1 MRTLTRL
8 TLIALA
14 VGLAPAA
21 RAETKIG
28 IVDFQRA
35 GMECDEGKAI
45 TAALKKEMEEKQK
58 QLDAKQTE
66 FQTLRA
72 DFDKQQALLN
82 DQAKQ
87 AKMVELDKRAG
98 ELQQMYVQL
107 QQELAAREQ
116 EASRGMSDRLNATVK
131 EIADSEGI
139 QVVVNKAAVV
149 YSPPSL
155 DITNEVIRKYNA
167 KYPKKAEADAAKAP
181 ASATTPASAAPKPQA
196 K

>member
-28 IVDFQRA
+28 IVDYQRA

-87 AKMVELDKRAG
+87 AKVAELDKRAG

-167 KYPKKAEADAAKAP
+167 KYPKKADADQAKP
-181 ASATTPASAAPKPQA
+181 ASAATPASAAPKPQA

>member
-28 IVDFQRA
+28 IVDYQRA

-82 DQAKQ
+82 DQTKQ
-87 AKMVELDKRAG
+87 AKVVELDKRAG

-167 KYPKKAEADAAKAP
+167 KYPKKADADQAKP
-181 ASATTPASAAPKPQA
+181 ASAATPASAAPKPQA